1 MTQEELERLN
11 KRRAD
16 READQ
21 LLREEEEARMQRMA
35 ESAQMADWIAK
46 DGDFQLEQER
56 RRAGIR
62 LKEKRAKAIDF
73 LALNLKFASADNE
86 EEDGD
91 DGLDLD
97 EVGMEIDFD
106 EPYSI
111 FEESSSRLSLKDPCL
126 NVGFV
131 ESLIGA
137 DRGASRRYPALFV
150 A

>member
-1 MTQEELERLN
+1 
-11 KRRAD
+11 
-16 READQ
+16 
-21 LLREEEEARMQRMA
+21 MA

-62 LKEKRAKAIDF
+62 LKEKRAKAVDF
-73 LALNLKFASADNE
+73 LALNLKFASANE
-86 EEDGD
+86 DSDEDED

-111 FEESSSRLSLKDPCL
+111 FEVSSLPSDTTLTCLLRCDLYCRTCHSSRRKSSTTTSSGTSLSRRKISTSSSGRYVCIL
-126 NVGFV
+126 NFV
-131 ESLIGA
+131 
-137 DRGASRRYPALFV
+137 ASRRLLC
-150 A
+150 